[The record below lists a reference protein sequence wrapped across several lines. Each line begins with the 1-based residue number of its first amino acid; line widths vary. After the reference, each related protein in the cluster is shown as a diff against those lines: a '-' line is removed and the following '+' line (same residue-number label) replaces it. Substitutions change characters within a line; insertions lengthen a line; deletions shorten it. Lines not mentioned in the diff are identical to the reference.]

1 MFIATMCI
9 MIQKVIVAYTNLL
22 SYIQKM
28 NNKKNNTIKTKV
40 KQRPIFLCFLAS
52 LIWFFNHC
60 YYLDNFS
67 FLVH

>member
-40 KQRPIFLCFLAS
+40 KQGPIFLCFVFLY
-52 LIWFFNHC
+52 F
-60 YYLDNFS
+60 FS
-67 FLVH
+67 FFDLIFQSLLLFG